1 MAIPKVLIVPD
12 VPNWI
17 WHTKALSLKRHL
29 AAEFDI
35 DILFYPDYRESMSKN
50 YSATLVFPWYGSY
63 SRPQELLSA
72 LCSYGYER
80 IADYEKR
87 LRQYKRVACVSR
99 KLFESFSARGLP
111 NLSLLMNGVEEET
124 FRPEALGHEGFKVL
138 MVGKKA
144 ARNDVPFFDYVKRAL
159 TEHMIEVEWIQ
170 KDYRDA
176 IPFDQMP
183 SVYNRVDVY
192 AHIAKHEG
200 TPNTLFEAA
209 SCGLPCVSNDVGCAP
224 ELLPSEFITD
234 SREQFVEKIL
244 DLYRNRQKA
253 KEVGQ
258 RNRETILSDWT
269 WKKRSRDYVEFFRG

>member
-1 MAIPKVLIVPD
+1 MK
-12 VPNWI
+12 
-17 WHTKALSLKRHL
+17 KHL
-29 AAEFDI
+29 ADVFNI
-35 DILFYPDYRESMSKN
+35 DIVMYPLYREMESRK
-50 YSATLVFPWYGSY
+50 YSNTLVFPWYGSY
-63 SRPQELLSA
+63 GQPQSLLSA

-87 LRQYKRVACVSR
+87 LRQFKRVACVSR
-99 KLFESFSARGLP
+99 KLYESFEGKGLT

-124 FRPEALGHEGFKVL
+124 FKPEALGHDRFKVL

-144 ARNDVPFFDYVKRAL
+144 ARNDLPFFEYVKKAL
-159 TEHMIEVEWIQ
+159 TENMIQVEWVQ

-176 IPFDQMP
+176 IPFEEMP
-183 SVYNRVDVY
+183 SVYNRADVY
-192 AHIAKHEG
+192 IHIAKHEG

-209 SCGLPCVSNDVGCAP
+209 SCGLPCISNDVGCAP
-224 ELLPSEFITD
+224 ELLQPEFITD

-244 DLYRNRQKA
+244 DLYRNREKA

-269 WKKRSRDYVEFFRG
+269 WKKRSRDYIDFFRG